1 MTKSTMARRFA
12 FPAGRRL
19 LPLVLVVMA
28 IGADAADFSL
38 RLIGQQTIA
47 TGTLVGD
54 VEFGG
59 ISGVD
64 RASDGSFWAISDDRG
79 GERGAP
85 RFYRLIMTYDSS
97 GFHGITIS
105 QQIRMQQPDGSDFTA
120 TSRTVDPEGIRV
132 APNGNLYWSSE
143 GIWHS
148 DPARH
153 YQPFV
158 REMDAN
164 GRFVREF
171 VTPPL
176 YHYADGA
183 ATGGRDNK
191 LFEALAVSPKGLIFV
206 ANEDALIQDGNIS
219 SPNAGSFIRVTAL
232 DPISGNPVAQYAYRL
247 PPIPMAGVAGPGRAD
262 NGLSELL
269 AISETRFIAVERA
282 YVPGAGNI
290 IRLVLSGIEVDT
302 TDVADIPSLA
312 SSDFN
317 PMSREQLL
325 EMPLEYQGIK
335 LDNIEAISWGDALP
349 NGNRTLV
356 LVSDNNFS
364 TSQVSQFIAFEL
376 VPAAQTSGR

>member
-1 MTKSTMARRFA
+1 MSRRFA

-19 LPLVLVVMA
+19 LPVVLAALA
-28 IGADAADFSL
+28 IGVDAADFSL
-38 RLIGQQTIA
+38 RLIGQQVIA
-47 TGTLVGD
+47 TGSLVGG

-85 RFYRLIMTYDSS
+85 RFYLLSMAYDSS

-105 QQIRMQQPDGSDFTA
+105 QQAHMQQPDGRDFPA

-143 GIWHS
+143 GIWHT
-148 DPARH
+148 DPARR

-171 VTPPL
+171 ATPPL
-176 YHYADGA
+176 YHYADNA

-219 SPNAGSFIRVTAL
+219 TPHAGSFIRVTAL

-247 PPIPMAGVAGPGRAD
+247 PPIPMAGVAGSPGRAD

-269 AISETRFIAVERA
+269 AISETRFISVERA

-302 TDVADIPSLA
+302 TDVADIPGLA
-312 SSDFN
+312 GSDII
-317 PMSREQLL
+317 PMSRELLL

-335 LDNIEAISWGDALP
+335 LDNIEAISWGDTLP